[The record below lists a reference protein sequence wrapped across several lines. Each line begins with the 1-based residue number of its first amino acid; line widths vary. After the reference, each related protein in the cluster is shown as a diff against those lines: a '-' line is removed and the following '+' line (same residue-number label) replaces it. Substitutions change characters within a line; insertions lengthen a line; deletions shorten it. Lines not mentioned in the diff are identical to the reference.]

1 MTLDGRSS
9 FTLVIILRNT
19 NAFLPNANIFYNGWL
34 KSDKIEYDL
43 DRDIEM
49 AQCRRKNSKN
59 V

>member
-34 KSDKIEYDL
+34 NSDKIEYDL
-43 DRDIEM
+43 DRDIEG